1 MCRVWEKNR
10 CCELPRSEG
19 TRCRSTEFLFSH
31 YFRSVG
37 PLHGNEHVLT
47 EKQKKEIASLSRR
60 KNRERLNAFLL
71 EGVRSVEAAIAAKA
85 DLLYLITLAQAA
97 SAELRADAESL
108 GAAVAVLSERELA
121 RLSDVQTS
129 QGILA
134 VARRRLIDA
143 ERLMKENTVLLLCGV
158 QDPGNVGTLLR
169 TAAWFGVGAVI
180 AGPDTADF
188 YNTKVVRASMGGIW
202 DLRLS
207 VTDDVRSWLN
217 EWQIRDNRIYAA
229 DLEGT
234 NIDRWKP
241 TFPSVM
247 IIGSEAHGV
256 SVEIAGL
263 IDERI
268 HIPGPGSLRITE
280 SLNAAVAGGL
290 VVSSWMNKA
299 SPDGA

>member
-1 MCRVWEKNR
+1 MH
-10 CCELPRSEG
+10 
-19 TRCRSTEFLFSH
+19 CRSTEFLFAH
-31 YFRSVG
+31 YFQSVEL
-37 PLHGNEHVLT
+37 LHGNEDVLT
-47 EKQKKEIASLSRR
+47 EKKKKEIVSLSRR

-71 EGVRSVEAAIAAKA
+71 EGVRSVEAALAAKA
-85 DLLYLITLAQAA
+85 EVLYLITSAQAA
-97 SAELRADAESL
+97 SPKLRATAESL
-108 GAAVAVLSERELA
+108 GATVAVLSEREMA

-143 ERLMKENTVLLLCGV
+143 DLLMSENTVLLLCGV
-158 QDPGNVGTLLR
+158 QDPGNVGTLVR

-188 YNTKVVRASMGGIW
+188 YNAKVVRASMGGIW

-207 VTDDVRSWLN
+207 VTDDVRSWLI
-217 EWQIRDNRIYAA
+217 EWQKRKGRIYAA

-234 NIDRWKP
+234 GIGGWTP
-241 TFPSVM
+241 AFPSVM

-256 SVEIAGL
+256 SAAIGEL

-268 HIPGPGSLRITE
+268 HIPGPGRLRITE

-290 VVSSWMNKA
+290 VVSSWMKEA
-299 SPDGA
+299 SKKGT